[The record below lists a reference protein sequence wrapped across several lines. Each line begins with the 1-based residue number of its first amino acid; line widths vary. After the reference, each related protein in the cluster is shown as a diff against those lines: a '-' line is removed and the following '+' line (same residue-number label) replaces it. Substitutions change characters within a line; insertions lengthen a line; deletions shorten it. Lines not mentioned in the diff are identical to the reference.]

1 MVHHSVGS
9 RLGLEQEIYMTN
21 GTEEQPTEQSS
32 PISPIARHAMPSE
45 PGRKRDIS
53 PQEVL
58 NLVEFLGLV
67 LDNVYSG
74 IIVCDLDCR
83 IIFMNQ
89 VYADLLKVD
98 REQVLGKHIKEYF
111 PYSRLSHVLKS
122 GLPELGQKC
131 SLKTEATLLVNRI
144 PLRSNGKTVGIILQT
159 IFKNY
164 KDFKDLVA
172 KLNILEQEV
181 KYQKRALETVL
192 SPKYTF
198 DSIVGDSKAIND
210 AKTLANKYAQ
220 TDSPVL
226 LLGATGTGKELFAH
240 SIHAAS
246 ERQSGPFVCLSCA
259 TVPKDLLESELFGYV
274 SGAFTGAR
282 REGKPG
288 QIELA
293 NGGTLYLDEIA
304 ELPLSAQAK
313 LLRVVENKELSKL
326 GAEKPQEVDFRLIAA
341 TNRDLRGMMERGEF
355 RDDLYYR
362 LSAMIL
368 RIPSLSQRMG
378 DVPILARDFI
388 KAAGK
393 HGCQITREAFAV
405 LESYDWPGNVRELKN
420 AIDSALSVAEG
431 DDLDVEHFPHEVLG
445 LSCSSHQVSGY
456 LDTCLADE
464 LGRFEKT
471 VLARAIKLTEGNMS
485 KAAKLLGISRTTLY
499 EKCRKHHLAPVP

>member
-1 MVHHSVGS
+1 
-9 RLGLEQEIYMTN
+9 MTN

-32 PISPIARHAMPSE
+32 PISPIARHSMPSE
-45 PGRKRDIS
+45 PGRKKDIS

-58 NLVEFLGLV
+58 SLVEFLGLV

-98 REQVLGKHIKEYF
+98 RKQVLGKHIKEYF

-159 IFKNY
+159 IFKDY
-164 KDFKDLVA
+164 KDFKGLVA
-172 KLNILEQEV
+172 KLNLLEREV

-198 DSIVGDSKAIND
+198 DSIIGESKTIND
-210 AKTLANKYAQ
+210 TKTLANKFAQ

-246 ERQSGPFVCLSCA
+246 ERRAGPFVCLNCA
-259 TVPKDLLESELFGYV
+259 AVPKDLLESELFGYV

-304 ELPLSAQAK
+304 DLPLNAQAK
-313 LLRVVENKELSKL
+313 LLRVVENKVLTKL
-326 GAEKPQEVDFRLIAA
+326 GAEKPQEIDFRLIAA
-341 TNRDLRGMMERGEF
+341 TNRDLRDMMDRGEF

-368 RIPSLSQRMG
+368 RIPSVSQRMG
-378 DVPILARDFI
+378 DVPILARNFI

-393 HGCQITREAFAV
+393 YGCQVTKEALAV

-420 AIDSALSVAEG
+420 AIDSALSVVEG
-431 DDLDVEHFPHEVLG
+431 DRLDVDHFPPEVLG
-445 LSCSSHQVSGY
+445 LSCSTHQVSGNV
-456 LDTCLADE
+456 DSCLSDE
-464 LGRFEKT
+464 LARFEKT
-471 VLARAIKLTEGNMS
+471 VLARAIKLTAGNMS
-485 KAAKLLGISRTTLY
+485 KVARILGISRSTLY
-499 EKCRKHHLAPVP
+499 EKCRKHHLVPIP